1 MNDSALFEATVPVF
15 RHYLQRIEMLLTE
28 LPDAQEALLHT
39 RLADHAFSASE
50 HLQTAVGF
58 ASRTVM
64 PLMSQEAL
72 EPDDVETSRDD
83 LIRLSHESG
92 EWLATVT
99 AADFGG
105 ASERIIR
112 HEAGTAELAQD
123 ATTFVTLF
131 MLPNFFFHF
140 GMAFAILRGGGAAI
154 GKEDFDGQHRY
165 GASFRF

>member
-15 RHYLQRIEMLLTE
+15 RHYLQRIETLLME
-28 LPDAQEALLHT
+28 LPDAQEPLLRT

-50 HLQTAVGF
+50 HIQTAVGF
-58 ASRTVM
+58 TSRTVM
-64 PLMSQEAL
+64 PLTDREAI
-72 EPDDVETSRDD
+72 EPGDVEASRDD
-83 LIRLSHESG
+83 LIRLSRDSG
-92 EWLATVT
+92 ERLATVT

-112 HEAGTAELAQD
+112 HVAGTAELAQD

-140 GMAFAILRGGGAAI
+140 GMAFAILRGGGAVI
-154 GKEDFDGQHRY
+154 GKGDFDGQHRY
-165 GASFRF
+165 AVDFHF